1 MVVTPKGEQS
11 QMDEG
16 VVEMPVTAVATEPN
30 PGALPPRIQDEI
42 GRLDAAKANLLR
54 IRAMIE
60 QAERDRG
67 EADRDYEA
75 AFATLAE
82 AEANAALD
90 GAVPDDRMRKKAEQ
104 HQRALLTHDAR
115 LAGIHTRERS
125 ASAEVAVAMEAVTT
139 ALDLWTV
146 ARTDE
151 ARKAF
156 QAATERFIHDV
167 TGPCAVG
174 IALADP
180 RLTFAA
186 KSSQVPA
193 LDAAGRNACWQV
205 RAWRENPAMMTV
217 VQECAAIQRA
227 AKTAIAEARKLM
239 RIGEQTDLG
248 GTAA

>member
-1 MVVTPKGEQS
+1 
-11 QMDEG
+11 MDEG
-16 VVEMPVTAVATEPN
+16 LVEKPVTTVATEPN
-30 PGALPPRIQDEI
+30 TGALPPRIQDAI
-42 GRLDAAKANLLR
+42 GRLDAAEANLVR

-60 QAERDRG
+60 QADRDRV
-67 EADRDYEA
+67 EADRDYNA

-90 GAVPDDRMRKKAEQ
+90 GAVPDDRLRRKAEQ

-115 LAGIHTRERS
+115 LVGLHTRERS
-125 ASAEVAVAMEAVTT
+125 AAAEVDAAMSAVSD
-139 ALDLWTV
+139 ALDTWSAV
-146 ARTDE
+146 RTEE

-156 QAATERFIHDV
+156 QDATERFINDV

-193 LDAAGRNACWQV
+193 LDAAGRNACWQI

-217 VQECAAIQRA
+217 VQECAAIQRG
-227 AKTAIAEARKLM
+227 AKTAIAEARRLM

>member
-1 MVVTPKGEQS
+1 
-11 QMDEG
+11 MDEG
-16 VVEMPVTAVATEPN
+16 VVETAVAEVATEPN
-30 PGALPPRIQDEI
+30 TGALPPRIQHAI
-42 GRLDAAKANLLR
+42 GRVDAAKANLLR
-54 IRAMIE
+54 IRTLIE
-60 QAERDRG
+60 QANRDRA

-75 AFATLAE
+75 AFAALAE
-82 AEANAALD
+82 AEATAALD
-90 GAVPDDRMRKKAEQ
+90 GVAPDDRLRRKAEQ

-115 LAGIHTRERS
+115 LAGLRAREQS
-125 ASAEVAVAMEAVTT
+125 ALTEVDAAMSAASK
-139 ALDLWTV
+139 ALDTWAA

-174 IALADP
+174 IALGDP

-193 LDAAGRNACWQV
+193 LDDAGRNACWQV
-205 RAWRENPAMMTV
+205 RAWRENPEMMATLREHAA
-217 VQECAAIQRA
+217 VQQAVSKALSG
-227 AKTAIAEARKLM
+227 ARELVRM
-239 RIGEQTDLG
+239 GEQTDLG